1 VGMLGPT
8 VIIEPILK
16 SAIVKVAPREIRR
29 RNFKNTSA
37 HEKERIE
44 KWSTIVAF
52 SIMDLAT
59 H

>member
-1 VGMLGPT
+1 MLGPT

-37 HEKERIE
+37 HEKKIIE